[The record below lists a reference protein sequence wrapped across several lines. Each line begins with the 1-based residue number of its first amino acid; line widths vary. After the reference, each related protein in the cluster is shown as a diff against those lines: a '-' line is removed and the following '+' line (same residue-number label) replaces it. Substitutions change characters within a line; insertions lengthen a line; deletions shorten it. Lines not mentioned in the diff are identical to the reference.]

1 MYRTT
6 GFLSFAL
13 RRFTGLA
20 LVFYLFLHIW
30 VIGSAV
36 GGPEVFDARLALV
49 QSPFFIFLEIL
60 LLAAVIYHTVD
71 GIRLLIVH
79 TFNVTAYRKSLFY
92 AVLATS
98 AILIIAGG
106 IPIFLFMLE
115 GM

>member
-1 MYRTT
+1 MYKTT

-36 GGPEVFDARLALV
+36 GGSEAFDARLALV
-49 QSPFFIFLEIL
+49 QSPLFTFLEIL
-60 LLAAVIYHTVD
+60 LLAAVIYHTID

-79 TFNVTAYRKSLFY
+79 YFRVTEYRKSLFY
-92 AVLATS
+92 ATLATS
-98 AILIIAGG
+98 GILLIAGG

-115 GM
+115 GL